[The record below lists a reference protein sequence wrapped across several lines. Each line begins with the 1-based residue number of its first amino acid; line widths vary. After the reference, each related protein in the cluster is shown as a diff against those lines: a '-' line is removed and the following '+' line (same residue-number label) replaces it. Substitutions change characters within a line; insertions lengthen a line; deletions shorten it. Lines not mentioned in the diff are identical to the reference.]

1 MTDLDLIGEQVVSK
15 HYGVGTIQK
24 FGDGKVDI
32 VFESTSQLRTFT
44 LKAFDARDGEPPLKC
59 VNSDAGQYI
68 QGILDGP
75 LPPPPPLPS
84 PKKRRLFYV
93 FQGVTYEQE
102 LTRQYLSAPYTDKQ
116 YVHHWE
122 RMSEVRP
129 GDIILHGALH
139 GHIVAISEALECAN
153 IVPMPKDDYRRKY
166 GSEMRRIE
174 IHTCLLVC
182 SPINTADYKD
192 IIIKLCRGKTGMP
205 FNKNG
210 GGNQGYLFDLPKKL
224 GAVLIKAILSQ
235 NKTLTE
241 EKFIQDIVAQM
252 KADSEYGYDSNI

>member
-1 MTDLDLIGEQVVSK
+1 M
-15 HYGVGTIQK
+15 
-24 FGDGKVDI
+24 
-32 VFESTSQLRTFT
+32 
-44 LKAFDARDGEPPLKC
+44 KAFDARDGEPPLKC

-75 LPPPPPLPS
+75 LPPPPPPPS

-139 GHIVAISEALECAN
+139 WHIVAISDALECAN
-153 IVPMPKDDYRRKY
+153 IVPMPKDDYRR
-166 GSEMRRIE
+166 
-174 IHTCLLVC
+174 
-182 SPINTADYKD
+182 
-192 IIIKLCRGKTGMP
+192 
-205 FNKNG
+205 
-210 GGNQGYLFDLPKKL
+210 
-224 GAVLIKAILSQ
+224 
-235 NKTLTE
+235 
-241 EKFIQDIVAQM
+241 
-252 KADSEYGYDSNI
+252 